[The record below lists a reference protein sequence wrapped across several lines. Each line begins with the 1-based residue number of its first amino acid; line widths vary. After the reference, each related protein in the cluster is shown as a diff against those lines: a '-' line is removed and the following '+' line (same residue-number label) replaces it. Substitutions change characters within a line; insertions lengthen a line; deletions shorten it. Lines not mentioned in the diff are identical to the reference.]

1 MNPIKNIIKRVRKIP
16 SEDDLRKEIRKR
28 FPELDW
34 RDEDEMI
41 RIARE
46 TGIRN
51 PNELREELIKRKLE
65 RERKVKGSEENV
77 RNSWSIFQKEL
88 QAIKDMKIPEK
99 KKRELRSEAYK
110 RHLIRIGAFPKE
122 KKKETSQEEIEIAKR
137 IYSEEISRI
146 LQMNIPEE
154 EKKELARKA
163 YENYLRMIGSEKS
176 LEELEKIF
184 SVGRPRPYSFKESDK
199 ILKEDLRMINE
210 LNIPEEEKLKLEIA
224 TRKAHEARIRGEPY
238 GLPTGYPES
247 VKPLSKIIWRAK
259 VMWPLHK
266 LEPEETRMIRA
277 IAWAKRR
284 LDFIARTKNKDV
296 VLKHKIEKM
305 KEYANRLE
313 LKEYADNVKKLTKK
327 LNKIEKEI
335 NRERRRLSS
344 LGQQS
349 SLELESL
356 YKDREETRIRLDN
369 VRKEYEKRREEL
381 ERFIQTNATDLAVL
395 KEILRGEVPKV
406 LEETKKMF
414 HISSPH
420 LVERLRNSLMEFAD
434 AEAAKM
440 IETNY
445 KTIYQAARYKLG
457 FFVKEIYRPV
467 GGPFAS
473 IYDLIGIIFR
483 FIFDF
488 IFSPIVIG
496 TILLWLLFSI
506 FIRYMITGPT
516 LAVLI
521 ITTIITVLMI
531 LGQYWA
537 KIFKMFE

>member
-1 MNPIKNIIKRVRKIP
+1 MNPIKNIIKRARKIP
-16 SEDDLRKEIRKR
+16 SEENLRKEIRKR

-46 TGIRN
+46 TGIRDLGA
-51 PNELREELIKRKLE
+51 LREELIKRKLE

-88 QAIKDMKIPEK
+88 QAIKDMKISEE

-110 RHLIRIGAFPKE
+110 KHLTRIGVIPEE
-122 KKKETSQEEIEIAKR
+122 KKEITTKEIEIAKR

-184 SVGRPRPYSFKESDK
+184 SVGRPRTYTIKESEK
-199 ILKEDLRMINE
+199 IKKEDLEIINE
-210 LNIPEEEKLKLEIA
+210 LKNIPEEEKTKLTIA
-224 TRKAHEARIRGEPY
+224 AIREHEARARGETY

-247 VKPLSKIIWRAK
+247 VKPFSKIIWRAK

-266 LEPEETRMIRA
+266 LESEETRMIRA

-305 KEYANRLE
+305 KEYAKRLE
-313 LKEYADNVKKLTKK
+313 LKEYADNVKKLRKE
-327 LNKIEKEI
+327 LDKIEKEI
-335 NRERRRLSS
+335 NREKNRLSS

-349 SLELESL
+349 STPLEAF

-395 KEILRGEVPKV
+395 KEILRGEVPTV
-406 LEETKKMF
+406 LEETKKIF

-473 IYDLIGIIFR
+473 LYDLIGIIFR

-537 KIFKMFE
+537 NIFKMFE